1 MFLLGTFSEPIFLRM
16 YPMASRNIIGKRL
29 RIARVRAKPRVTQRD
44 LAARLQLQSL
54 PIERATISKIETGY
68 REVTDVEVAAIA
80 RVLGVSIGWL
90 FGENDETD
98 NLR

>member
-1 MFLLGTFSEPIFLRM
+1 MA
-16 YPMASRNIIGKRL
+16 MASRNIIRKRL
-29 RIARVRAKPRVTQRD
+29 RIARTRATPPITQEE
-44 LAARLQLQSL
+44 LAARLQVQSL

-80 RVLGVSIGWL
+80 RILGVSIGWL
-90 FGENDETD
+90 FGENDKSN